1 MRRLIAMVIV
11 SGFLSFIL
19 SGEVLALSD
28 NEVNSQHIA
37 EADGISGQNADTGSG
52 VKTNHIQD
60 DAVTA
65 GKIANG
71 AVTSGKIATGAVGT
85 NNIAS
90 DAVTANKIGFYGK
103 VVVVALEGGD
113 YTDPVTAMDN
123 HPAWCGSLSETTPCL
138 LKIMPGV
145 YNIGSNCVRMQ
156 SYIDI
161 EGSGENTTVI
171 IGNGNSPAVVCGAD
185 HAEIRFLK
193 VESTGGG
200 SDSIAIANDDASPKI
215 TNVTAYA
222 TGGSNR
228 NVGINNH
235 SSSSPIISGV
245 STSASGGSYSYG
257 VNNEL
262 SSSPAMMNVSAI
274 GENGGLENYGVS
286 NSSSSSPTM
295 VNVMASA
302 TGDSGSMNRGVG
314 NNSSSPFMSGM
325 TTTAS
330 GGNLSVGVENVSSS
344 PFMSNVKAN
353 AWGADTNIGVG
364 NDKSSS
370 PDMTN
375 VIAVANG
382 GTMSIGVSNRASS
395 PSMNHVRA
403 VAKKGTKTNIGV
415 YNGTSGTVK
424 IDHSVIIGAT
434 RTIYNDAGVTTRVGN
449 TKLDGKAKYNK
460 GTLTCAG
467 VYDENYTFYAGPDC
481 P

>member
-1 MRRLIAMVIV
+1 MKRLTAIVIV

-19 SGEVLALSD
+19 SGKVFALSD

-65 GKIANG
+65 SKIANG

-113 YTDPVTAMDN
+113 YTDPATAMDN
-123 HPAWCGSLSETTPCL
+123 YPAWCGALSETTPCL

-145 YNIGSNCVRMQ
+145 YNIGSNCVGMQ
-156 SYIDI
+156 SYIYL

-171 IGNGNSPAVVCGAD
+171 IGNGNSPGVVCGAD

-193 VESTGGG
+193 VESTGG
-200 SDSIAIANDDASPKI
+200 
-215 TNVTAYA
+215 
-222 TGGSNR
+222 
-228 NVGINNH
+228 
-235 SSSSPIISGV
+235 
-245 STSASGGSYSYG
+245 
-257 VNNEL
+257 
-262 SSSPAMMNVSAI
+262 
-274 GENGGLENYGVS
+274 
-286 NSSSSSPTM
+286 
-295 VNVMASA
+295 
-302 TGDSGSMNRGVG
+302 SGSMNRGVG

-353 AWGADTNIGVG
+353 AWGADTNFGVA
-364 NDKSSS
+364 NEKSSS